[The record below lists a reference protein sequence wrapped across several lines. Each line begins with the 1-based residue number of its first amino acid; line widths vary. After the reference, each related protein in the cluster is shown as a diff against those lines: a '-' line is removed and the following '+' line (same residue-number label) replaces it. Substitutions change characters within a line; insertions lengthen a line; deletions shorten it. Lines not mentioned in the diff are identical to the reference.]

1 MKVLLEKTFAMP
13 GSADAAWAVLQD
25 IESVAACMP
34 GAKITERIDAQH
46 FKGQV
51 AIKFGPASMAFRGEV
66 LIVSQEPAARTLTL
80 SGKGTDATG
89 SSGAAMELQARIEP
103 VDASSSTLVGASE
116 VSVSGK
122 AAAFG
127 GRMMDSVAEQVLKQF
142 AANFAA
148 RVQAVQAQAPPV
160 QPSAAKAA
168 SAGAEATPT
177 TAVAEEDAPAQASV
191 PVRSPAAP
199 SLPAAEAAPLNGFA
213 FAWAVFKKWL
223 CSLFGARRA

>member
-34 GAKITERIDAQH
+34 GAKLTERIDAQH

-66 LIVSQEPAARTLTL
+66 LVVSQDAAARTLTL

-160 QPSAAKAA
+160 QPPA
-168 SAGAEATPT
+168 AEATPT
-177 TAVAEEDAPAQASV
+177 AAAAPTAVAAADDPARAGA
-191 PVRSPAAP
+191 PVRSPSAP
-199 SLPAAEAAPLNGFA
+199 SQTAAEAAPLNGFA
-213 FAWAVFKKWL
+213 FAWAVFKNWL
-223 CSLFGARRA
+223 RSLFGA